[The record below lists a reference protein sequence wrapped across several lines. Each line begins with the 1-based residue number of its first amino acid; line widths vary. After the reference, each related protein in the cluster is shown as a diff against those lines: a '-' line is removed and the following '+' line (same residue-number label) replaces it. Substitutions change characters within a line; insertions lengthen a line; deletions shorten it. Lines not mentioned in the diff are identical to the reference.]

1 MDTRESPTLTEKIF
15 AALDAVELRVGTVF
29 EAELVPKSE
38 LLKMNVDFGEAIGKR
53 TILGRIAKKFTPEDV
68 LGKQF
73 LFVTNLPARNMKG
86 IDSEGMIFAAKD
98 GDNLALLTT
107 TVAVANGT
115 RIG

>member
-1 MDTRESPTLTEKIF
+1 MEKEESVSLTEKIF
-15 AALDAVELRVGTVF
+15 SALDTVELRVGTVT
-29 EAELVPKSE
+29 EAVLVPKSE
-38 LLKMNVDFGEAIGKR
+38 LLNMSVDFGDVIGKR
-53 TILGRIAKKFTPEDV
+53 TILGRIAKKITPENV
-68 LGKQF
+68 IGKQF

-107 TVAVANGT
+107 TVPVANGT